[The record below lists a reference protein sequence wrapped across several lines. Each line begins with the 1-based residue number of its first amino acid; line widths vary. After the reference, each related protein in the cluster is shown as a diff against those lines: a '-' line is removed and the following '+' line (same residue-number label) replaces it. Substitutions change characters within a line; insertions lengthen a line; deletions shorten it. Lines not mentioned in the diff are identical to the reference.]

1 MKFNKRGDL
10 GTTSLLFGERT
21 SKFDLRVE
29 TYGTIDEAVSTLG
42 LARATSPNEKVKEK
56 LLYIQKELFVLGA
69 ELATPKDHRSKLKDT
84 IDSAKVE
91 LLEKAIEELE
101 KEVDIG
107 SSFIIPGN
115 TVSSAAIDMGRT
127 VIRRTERL
135 AGRLRQE
142 GTFENVEILRYL
154 NRLAD
159 FLFTL
164 ARYEEF
170 LLKETAPRLQ
180 SESLKS

>member
-21 SKFDLRVE
+21 AKFDPRVE

-42 LARATSPNEKVKEK
+42 LARATTTNPRVKE
-56 LLYIQKELFVLGA
+56 LILFFQRELFILGA
-69 ELATPKDHRSKLKDT
+69 ELATPKEHRAKLQNI
-84 IDSAKVE
+84 IDSVKVDHV
-91 LLEKAIEELE
+91 EELINTLL
-101 KEVDIG
+101 KEVD
-107 SSFIIPGN
+107 SVEDFIIPGS
-115 TVSSAAIDMGRT
+115 TAVSATIDMGRT
-127 VIRRTERL
+127 IVRRAERW

-142 GTFENVEILRYL
+142 GLLDNLEILRYL

-164 ARYEEF
+164 ARYEEH
-170 LLKETAPRLQ
+170 LQNQKALK
-180 SESLKS
+180 LKN

>member
-21 SKFDLRVE
+21 AKFDLRVE

-42 LARATSPNEKVKEK
+42 LARATPPNNIVKEK
-56 LLYIQKELFVLGA
+56 IFYIQKELFILGA
-69 ELATPKDHRSKLKDT
+69 ELATPQDHRSKLKDT
-84 IDSAKVE
+84 IDAAKVDM
-91 LLEKAIEELE
+91 LEKFIDELE
-101 KEVDIG
+101 KDVDIG
-107 SSFIIPGN
+107 GSFIIPGS

-127 VIRRTERL
+127 IIRRAERS

-142 GTFENVEILRYL
+142 GAFENVEILRYL

-170 LLKETAPRLQ
+170 LLKETAPRLL
-180 SESLKS
+180 S